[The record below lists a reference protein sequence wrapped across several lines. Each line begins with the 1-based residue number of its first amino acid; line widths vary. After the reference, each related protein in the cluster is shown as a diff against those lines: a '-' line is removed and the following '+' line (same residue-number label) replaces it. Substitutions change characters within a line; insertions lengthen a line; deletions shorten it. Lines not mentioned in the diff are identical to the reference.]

1 MKVVKESHRLALVL
15 MGFLLIYFMPAGSDR
30 FQGAILEG
38 FHMLND
44 YAREH
49 VLLCL
54 VPAFFI
60 AGAMENFIS
69 QGSVMKYLGQGAWL
83 PVAYGVAAVSGTVLA
98 VCSCTVLPLFMGIY
112 KRGAGLGPA
121 SAFLYSGP
129 AINVLAIIMTARI
142 LGVSVG
148 LARAVAAVL
157 FALLI
162 GLAMAGI
169 FREEEEQRQKSIDTL
184 LDYEDSRTVGQ
195 TISFFA
201 TLISVLIFAAWAR
214 ADQSTGIFYTV
225 FRVKWALVA
234 VLLGILAYMVKNW
247 FDREELN
254 DWVMSTWD
262 FAKRVLPLLFGGVFV
277 AGILM
282 GRPGTGAGLLPPEY
296 VARAVGGNSLVSNF
310 VASLVGALMY
320 FATLTEVPIIQGLI
334 GSGMGQGPALA
345 LLLAGPALSLPSLV
359 VLGGTLGLKKA
370 SVFAFLVVAMATLSG
385 LIFGHVVG

>member
-54 VPAFFI
+54 LPAFFI

-69 QGSVMKYLGQGAWL
+69 QGSVMKYLGKSAWL

-98 VCSCTVLPLFMGIY
+98 VCSCTVFPLFMGIY

-148 LARAVAAVL
+148 LARALAAVL

-162 GLAMAGI
+162 GSAMAGI
-169 FREEEEQRQKSIDTL
+169 FREEEEQRQKAVDTL
-184 LDYEDSRTVGQ
+184 LNYEDSRTMGQ
-195 TISFFA
+195 RVSFFA
-201 TLISVLIFAAWAR
+201 TLISILIFAAWAR
-214 ADQSTGIFYTV
+214 ADESTGIFYTV

-247 FDREELN
+247 FGREELN

-262 FAKRVLPLLFGGVFV
+262 FAKRILPLLFGGVFV
-277 AGILM
+277 AGILI